1 MPTTSPTSRQQKL
14 QAKRL
19 ALVARC
25 QQQRQELIWQSAQL
39 HHELRFI
46 ELGLRTASAL
56 RASPILIAAFAAG
69 LTIIKPR
76 RVMWLLKTGL
86 SSWRIWLKFAP
97 IFMPLIPLLRQWKA
111 NTTAPTMTSPTSKAP
126 SQTQ

>member
-1 MPTTSPTSRQQKL
+1 MPSTSQTSRQQKL

-19 ALVARC
+19 ALVDRC
-25 QQQRQELIWQSAQL
+25 QQQRWELILQSAQL

-56 RASPILIAAFAAG
+56 RASPILIAALAAG

-76 RVMWLLKTGL
+76 RVIWFLKTGL
-86 SSWRIWLKFAP
+86 SSWRMWLKFAP
-97 IFMPLIPLLRQWKA
+97 ILMPLIPLLRRRKA
-111 NTTAPTMTSPTSKAP
+111 DTCNTDRN
-126 SQTQ
+126 